1 MSRTAEQLKKLKD
14 QQAKLAARIQAIE
27 SRAKSS
33 ERKQETRRKILV
45 GSYYLEEAKKNDQ
58 LDPIKKI
65 MDSYLKRNSDR
76 ALFELPALTE

>member
-1 MSRTAEQLKKLKD
+1 MSRTAAQLQKLKD

-33 ERKQETRRKILV
+33 ERKQDTRRKILV

-65 MDSYLKRNSDR
+65 MDAYLKRNSDR
-76 ALFELPALTE
+76 ALFELAALAE